1 MWLVALLCIGCASVA
16 HTLSLLDAISVYPKL
31 SNFTAFYQNNI
42 EVANQLLTNSSTEP
56 RTILIPNNDA
66 FANFEP
72 QYGVSIWSLS
82 AADLKALLQYHILV
96 GKLTAANFSQPS
108 GLTVPSLLTGEQ
120 YNNRSAGPELS
131 SSFGNTEHANG
142 QVVYISSAGQ
152 SGSRKLAFRQS
163 GTSDLQVRSGL
174 GAEADLTPLDGV
186 WDGGMFQ
193 EVGQFLTLPASCSKT
208 IRTSGL
214 SSLDNAINRT
224 HLWDELNGS
233 SNFTCLGPSNQA
245 FLDAGNPE
253 TTLNES
259 ALATAMRMHTIHQS
273 VYTNFLV
280 EGQEYPSDN
289 NLIIRVS
296 IKGNDIYFNDAKVTN
311 SNIITKN
318 GVIHV
323 LDRVMSPLQD
333 LATSPSATQTATSTS
348 TGTAGAATSK
358 SAGQA
363 STPLS
368 PILVALNLFG
378 FAVALFI

>member
-16 HTLSLLDAISVYPKL
+16 HTLSLLDAISVYPQL

-42 EVANQLLTNSSTEP
+42 EAANLLLTNSSTEP
-56 RTILIPNNDA
+56 RTVLIPNNDA
-66 FANFEP
+66 FANFEL

-82 AADLKALLQYHILV
+82 AADLEALLQYHILV

-120 YNNRSAGPELS
+120 YDNRSAGPELS
-131 SSFGNTEHANG
+131 SSFGDTEHANG

-152 SGSRKLAFRQS
+152 SG
-163 GTSDLQVRSGL
+163 TPDLQVRSGL

-193 EVGQFLTLPASCSKT
+193 EVGQFLTLPASCSTT

-224 HLWDELNGS
+224 DLWDDLDGS
-233 SNFTCLGPSNQA
+233 SNYTCLGPSNQA

-259 ALATAMRMHTIHQS
+259 ALATAMRMHTIPQPL
-273 VYTNFLV
+273 YTSFLV
-280 EGQEYPSDN
+280 DGQEYPSDN
-289 NLIIRVS
+289 NLTIRVS
-296 IKGNDIYFNDAKVTN
+296 LKGNDIYFNDAKVTN
-311 SNIITKN
+311 SNIITNN

-333 LATSPSATQTATSTS
+333 LATSPSTTQTATSTS
-348 TGTAGAATSK
+348 TSTAGAATSK

-363 STPLS
+363 STLLS
-368 PILVALNLFG
+368 PILDALNLFG